1 MQPKNVTLP
10 VEKPWSKTTL
20 IYPNLLAE
28 EEAAKAEDPV
38 GGGGTDPTPTLEP
51 QRGPCR
57 ITDKVKPPRGQ
68 MRGHCVILN
77 VGTAA
82 SIYDAHL

>member
-38 GGGGTDPTPTLEP
+38 GGGAQT
-51 QRGPCR
+51 Q
-57 ITDKVKPPRGQ
+57 PP
-68 MRGHCVILN
+68 L
-77 VGTAA
+77 
-82 SIYDAHL
+82 